1 MSPWAKCA
9 PKTVFLIAVNAGRTG
24 VMIALPVVNYKD
36 RQRPSVSGMSS
47 KNILRL
53 SALHPFIL
61 SFCPAVPNR
70 TRIKEPCARRDSDL
84 PKFGPSTLSS
94 RRLGLSLLQ
103 DRGGEGWSVAIFSRV
118 TESPPTLDPVDGGQ
132 PSATQVITLLIR
144 ELATS

>member
-47 KNILRL
+47 KNVLRL
-53 SALHPFIL
+53 SALHQ
-61 SFCPAVPNR
+61 NR

-84 PKFGPSTLSS
+84 PKFGPSTPSS
-94 RRLGLSLLQ
+94 WRLGLSLLQ
-103 DRGGEGWSVAIFSRV
+103 DPGGG
-118 TESPPTLDPVDGGQ
+118 
-132 PSATQVITLLIR
+132 
-144 ELATS
+144 